1 MLATKKGTRLLQ
13 AVPDDADSAMIA
25 GRCERMNGALEAI
38 EGMRLAVHRDLKGL
52 VVVIAAGFTCS
63 HDVRLRLCRR
73 CILKSANGIRF
84 RQQMLLNIGH
94 PLRHGSETMALEA
107 ADWNSRA
114 VAAGGAERPPSGH
127 RDRAERRRRV

>member
-52 VVVIAAGFTCS
+52 VIVIAAGFTCS
-63 HDVRLRLCRR
+63 HDVRPSLMYIEVCEWHSVPTADAAKHR
-73 CILKSANGIRF
+73 CD
-84 RQQMLLNIGH
+84 
-94 PLRHGSETMALEA
+94 TA
-107 ADWNSRA
+107 AK
-114 VAAGGAERPPSGH
+114 P
-127 RDRAERRRRV
+127 